1 VIDDW
6 VDRLP
11 PRGHGLFPGVG
22 EPDHLTRGGRVRV
35 RAWLR
40 YGDCRDWPAVDTAAR
55 EISGGTDR
63 RRHEK
68 AEEPNIDC
76 LAMLAVVCGPPTM
89 TAAID
94 LAVVA
99 HRRAARSDPQP
110 LPPWHGS
117 GRWRVR
123 AGLSRRQQAG
133 LHPYAKK
140 GAAHEPAGQEP

>member
-1 VIDDW
+1 MIDDR

-68 AEEPNIDC
+68 AEETQYRLSGDARRG
-76 LAMLAVVCGPPTM
+76 L
-89 TAAID
+89 
-94 LAVVA
+94 
-99 HRRAARSDPQP
+99 RAA
-110 LPPWHGS
+110 
-117 GRWRVR
+117 
-123 AGLSRRQQAG
+123 
-133 LHPYAKK
+133 
-140 GAAHEPAGQEP
+140 AHDRCD